1 MFSEALKRKNRS
13 LRVFGG
19 LFAGVLALSLL
30 VPSGAW
36 AQRSEAELKKL
47 FESKPVNII
56 VGSAPGGGYD
66 TFSRLVARFV
76 ARYLPGNP
84 SFIVRNVP
92 GAGQLRGL
100 RRAMKAKPDGMTLG
114 LLHPRFVQRELAGK
128 DVPDFDLKTVRVL
141 GSPSAGEVPRIWC
154 VRRSIG
160 ASYADLVKRGKPV
173 TSGGNAPGA
182 AFGIGPQF
190 VMEMGGPI
198 KMVYGYGG
206 TSEIMA
212 AFDRD
217 EMEGVDR
224 CVEENV
230 PRLFPKWIT
239 DKKVAPIF
247 WWEKEPSKDWLG
259 KLGAAKVPH
268 LFEVVKSTE
277 EQQNAF
283 LVAQRFNT
291 FSRIYV
297 LQPKVPNDVYN
308 VWKKAFESTT
318 KDADFLKA
326 AGVAG
331 YEVALGTAEDFNEG
345 LKRYQS
351 LTPDG
356 EKLLKRLMGLK

>member
-1 MFSEALKRKNRS
+1 MFAEVLKRKSRS
-13 LRVFGG
+13 LRVLGG
-19 LFAGVLALSLL
+19 FFAAVVTVSLL
-30 VPSGAW
+30 VPAGAW
-36 AQRSEAELKKL
+36 AQRSEAELAKL
-47 FESKPVNII
+47 FESKPVQII

-66 TFSRLVARFV
+66 VFSRLVARFV
-76 ARYLPGNP
+76 GKHLPGNP

-100 RRAMKAKPDGMTLG
+100 RRSMKAKPDGLTLG
-114 LLHPRFVQRELAGK
+114 LLHPRFVQRELAGR

-141 GSPSAGEVPRIWC
+141 GSPSSGEVPRIWC

-160 ASYADLVKRGKPV
+160 ASYADLVKRGQPV

-217 EMEGVDR
+217 EMEGIDR
-224 CVEENV
+224 CVRENV
-230 PRLFPKWIT
+230 PRLFPNWIT

-259 KLGAAKVPH
+259 QIGATKVPH
-268 LFEVVKSTE
+268 IFEVVKSTE

-291 FSRIYV
+291 FSRIFV
-297 LQPKVPNDVYN
+297 LQPKVPDDAYGA
-308 VWKKAFESTT
+308 WKKAFEATVT
-318 KDADFLKA
+318 DPGFLKGA
-326 AGVAG
+326 EVAG
-331 YEVALGTAEDFNEG
+331 LDVALGTAEDFNDG
-345 LKRYQS
+345 LKRYES
-351 LTPDG
+351 LTKNG
-356 EKLLKRLMGLK
+356 EALLKKLMGIN

>member
-1 MFSEALKRKNRS
+1 MVSKVLNRKGRL
-13 LRVFGG
+13 LRLFGG
-19 LFAGVLALSLL
+19 VSAAVLALSLL
-30 VPSGAW
+30 VPSSAW
-36 AQRSEAELKKL
+36 AQRSEAELAKL

-76 ARYLPGNP
+76 VKYLPGNP

-114 LLHPRFVQRELAGK
+114 LLHPRFVQRELAGT

-141 GSPSAGEVPRIWC
+141 GTPSASAAPRIWC

-160 ASYADLVKRGKPV
+160 TTYADLVKRGKPV
-173 TSGGNAPGA
+173 TNGGNAPGA
-182 AFGIGPQF
+182 SFGIGPQLAQ
-190 VMEMGGPI
+190 ELGGPI

-217 EMEGVDR
+217 ETEGVDR
-224 CVEENV
+224 CVKENV
-230 PRLFPKWIT
+230 PRLFPNWIT

-259 KLGAAKVPH
+259 KLGATKVPH
-268 LFEVVKSTE
+268 LFDVAKPTD
-277 EQQNAF
+277 EQKNAF
-283 LVAQRFNT
+283 LVAQQFLT
-291 FSRIYV
+291 FSRIFV
-297 LQPKVPNDVYN
+297 LQPKVPDDVYGA
-308 VWKKAFESTT
+308 WKKAFEATV
-318 KDADFLKA
+318 KDAGFLKGA
-326 AGVAG
+326 EVAG
-331 YEVALGTAEDFNEG
+331 LDVALGTAEDFNDG
-345 LKRYQS
+345 LKRYES
-351 LTPDG
+351 LTKNG
-356 EKLLKRLMGLK
+356 EALLKRLMGIN

>member
-1 MFSEALKRKNRS
+1 MFSEALKRKSRW

-19 LFAGVLALSLL
+19 LFAAVLALSLL
-30 VPSGAW
+30 VPSGAS

-76 ARYLPGNP
+76 ARYLPGDP

-154 VRRSIG
+154 VRRSLG
-160 ASYADLVKRGKPV
+160 STYADLVKRGKPI

-259 KLGAAKVPH
+259 KLGATEVPH

-297 LQPKVPNDVYN
+297 LQPGVPDDVYN